1 MPAIVT
7 HDLFGRAVADDV
19 ADLMNFRSVDERDA
33 YLLGNQGPD
42 PLFYLVAHPLMAKW
56 SKLGNTMHDASP
68 APLLVAM
75 HEAADQLE
83 GRERG
88 IARAYVAG
96 FTSHWALDSTMHPF
110 VYYWQNGLTRAGVPG
125 LDASDAQKVHAEIE
139 RDWDEMAL
147 FRLTGKTVAEWRPYR
162 EVLVASPEVL
172 SCVDKLYFY
181 VALWVF
187 GQPVDPQAFSVS
199 VHEFRLLQR
208 LFYSAGGGKRLALGG
223 VERLFTRG
231 RYSLYRAM
239 SHRVRR
245 QDTSD
250 FDNRGHAA
258 WENPFT
264 GEVSHTD
271 FWELFEGAQ
280 ARILPLIDE
289 IVISG
294 ADVDVVRGLTGDLN
308 FEGNPV
314 APAEAAR

>member
-1 MPAIVT
+1 MEQQPAKK
-7 HDLFGRAVADDV
+7 R
-19 ADLMNFRSVDERDA
+19 R
-33 YLLGNQGPD
+33 GP
-42 PLFYLVAHPLMAKW
+42 A
-56 SKLGNTMHDASP
+56 SKLGKILINLIVTA
-68 APLLVAM
+68 V
-75 HEAADQLE
+75 
-83 GRERG
+83 
-88 IARAYVAG
+88 VG
-96 FTSHWALDSTMHPF
+96 F
-110 VYYWQNGLTRAGVPG
+110 
-125 LDASDAQKVHAEIE
+125 
-139 RDWDEMAL
+139 
-147 FRLTGKTVAEWRPYR
+147 
-162 EVLVASPEVL
+162 
-172 SCVDKLYFY
+172 LYFY

-199 VHEFRLLQR
+199 VREFRLLQR

-245 QDTSD
+245 QDPSD

-314 APAEAAR
+314 APAEAAC

>member
-1 MPAIVT
+1 MPAIIT

-42 PLFYLVAHPLMAKW
+42 PLFYLVAHPLMGKW
-56 SKLGNTMHDASP
+56 SKLGNAMHEASP

-75 HEAADQLE
+75 REAADQLE
-83 GRERG
+83 GRERAIG
-88 IARAYVAG
+88 RAYVAG

-110 VYYWQNGLTRAGVPG
+110 VYFWQEGLTRAGVPG
-125 LDASDAQKVHAEIE
+125 LDASDSQKVHAEIE

-147 FRLTGKTVAEWRPYR
+147 FSLTGKTVAELRPYR

-187 GQPVDPQAFSVS
+187 GQPVDPQTFSMS
-199 VHEFRLLQR
+199 VREFRLIQH
-208 LFYSAGGGKRLALGG
+208 LFYSAGGKKRLVLGG
-223 VERLFTRG
+223 AERLFTHG

-239 SHRVRR
+239 SHRVRPEA
-245 QDTSD
+245 TSD
-250 FDNRGHAA
+250 FDNRAHAE

-264 GEVSHTD
+264 HARSTSD
-271 FWELFEGAQ
+271 FWQLFEGAQ
-280 ARILPLIDE
+280 ARVLPLIDE
-289 IVISG
+289 VVISG
-294 ADVDVVRGLTGDLN
+294 ADVAATRLLTGDLN

-314 APAEAAR
+314 PPAEAAR

>member
-56 SKLGNTMHDASP
+56 SRKLRQHHARRLSRAAAGCHARGGRPARGARARHRPRLRGRLHEPLGPWTPPCTPLCTTGKTASP
-68 APLLVAM
+68 APACRALTPPTRRRSTRRSSATGTRWPSS
-75 HEAADQLE
+75 AS
-83 GRERG
+83 R
-88 IARAYVAG
+88 AR
-96 FTSHWALDSTMHPF
+96 P
-110 VYYWQNGLTRAGVPG
+110 
-125 LDASDAQKVHAEIE
+125 
-139 RDWDEMAL
+139 
-147 FRLTGKTVAEWRPYR
+147 VAEWRPYR

-223 VERLFTRG
+223 VERLLHARPLLALP
-231 RYSLYRAM
+231 RHEPPRA
-239 SHRVRR
+239 
-245 QDTSD
+245 
-250 FDNRGHAA
+250 
-258 WENPFT
+258 P
-264 GEVSHTD
+264 
-271 FWELFEGAQ
+271 
-280 ARILPLIDE
+280 
-289 IVISG
+289 SG
-294 ADVDVVRGLTGDLN
+294 Y
-308 FEGNPV
+308 
-314 APAEAAR
+314 

>member
-75 HEAADQLE
+75 REAADQLE

-162 EVLVASPEVL
+162 EILVASSEVL
-172 SCVDKLYFY
+172 SCVDKIYFY

-187 GQPVDPQAFSVS
+187 G
-199 VHEFRLLQR
+199 
-208 LFYSAGGGKRLALGG
+208 
-223 VERLFTRG
+223 RLFTRG

-264 GEVSHTD
+264 GEVSHAD

-294 ADVDVVRGLTGDLN
+294 ADVDAVRGLTGDLN

-314 APAEAAR
+314 APTEAAR

>member
-1 MPAIVT
+1 
-7 HDLFGRAVADDV
+7 
-19 ADLMNFRSVDERDA
+19 
-33 YLLGNQGPD
+33 
-42 PLFYLVAHPLMAKW
+42 
-56 SKLGNTMHDASP
+56 
-68 APLLVAM
+68 
-75 HEAADQLE
+75 
-83 GRERG
+83 
-88 IARAYVAG
+88 
-96 FTSHWALDSTMHPF
+96 
-110 VYYWQNGLTRAGVPG
+110 
-125 LDASDAQKVHAEIE
+125 
-139 RDWDEMAL
+139 MAL

-264 GEVSHTD
+264 GEVSHAD

-294 ADVDVVRGLTGDLN
+294 ADIDAVRGLTGDLN

-314 APAEAAR
+314 APTEAAR

>member
-75 HEAADQLE
+75 REAADQLE

-172 SCVDKLYFY
+172 SCVDKIYFY

-250 FDNRGHAA
+250 FDNRVHAA

-264 GEVSHTD
+264 GVVSHTD

-294 ADVDVVRGLTGDLN
+294 ADIDAVRGLTGDLN
-308 FEGNPV
+308 FEGNPM
-314 APAEAAR
+314 APTEAAR

>member
-56 SKLGNTMHDASP
+56 SKLGNTMHGASP

-75 HEAADQLE
+75 REAADQLE

-187 GQPVDPQAFSVS
+187 G
-199 VHEFRLLQR
+199 
-208 LFYSAGGGKRLALGG
+208 
-223 VERLFTRG
+223 
-231 RYSLYRAM
+231 
-239 SHRVRR
+239 
-245 QDTSD
+245 
-250 FDNRGHAA
+250 
-258 WENPFT
+258 
-264 GEVSHTD
+264 
-271 FWELFEGAQ
+271 
-280 ARILPLIDE
+280 
-289 IVISG
+289 
-294 ADVDVVRGLTGDLN
+294 
-308 FEGNPV
+308 
-314 APAEAAR
+314 